1 MQSRKL
7 PPMARHSAQTTQS
20 AQKPKSRPQQR
31 SVCGTRLGVT
41 LDQRLD
47 AAQTRDP
54 AQTLKP
60 EEAHPRVNPP
70 ASLGHHPDPSEPSEP
85 SEPSDLENDAV
96 SVAKGGPGRRRSET
110 SHQAILQAAAA
121 LLLELGYVGM
131 SIEAIARRAGV
142 GKQTI
147 YRWWPSKA
155 EVVLEVYGELVS
167 QSSAEPDTGSVQR
180 DLVAWIDQMATL
192 LATSASAQ
200 ALAGIMAE
208 AQADPVL
215 AQKFRDQIITGRRR
229 VVCDILQRG
238 IQRGELRDDLNLAL
252 AADLIY
258 GPIWYR
264 LLLSGEVPNR
274 QFAEQLVDQLLLGLQ
289 AFDEEG

>member
-47 AAQTRDP
+47 AATRDLD
-54 AQTLKP
+54 QTLNPK
-60 EEAHPRVNPP
+60 EAHPRVNPP
-70 ASLGHHPDPSEPSEP
+70 ASLGHHPDL
-85 SEPSDLENDAV
+85 SDLENDVV

-192 LATSASAQ
+192 LTASASAQ

-208 AQADPVL
+208 AQVDPVL

-264 LLLSGEVPNR
+264 LLLSGDVPNR